1 MSEDI
6 FCRNKIIWGDAFQR
20 KLENIHIAVFGLGGV
35 GGYAIDS
42 LTRAGIGEFSI
53 VDFDDIH
60 YSNLNRQLIALN
72 STIGKKKTQLFK
84 NRILDINK
92 NAKVNV
98 YDCFYTDD
106 LNEKIFKNK
115 KVDYVIDAIDT
126 IKSKIELIKYCYQ
139 NNIKIITSFGAGNRL
154 DASYLT
160 VCDIS
165 KIEKTNCNFLKNIIR
180 ILKKEGIENNLP
192 VCYSKEK
199 PQKISRTIVK
209 SNIEYLDNAKKTHKI
224 NKISPGSTPFVVAV
238 SGYLM
243 GNYVCLDLIKNK

>member
-20 KLENIHIAVFGLGGV
+20 KLENIHVAIFGLGGV

-53 VDFDDIH
+53 VDFDDVH

-115 KVDYVIDAIDT
+115 KIDYVIDAIDT

-165 KIEKTNCNFLKNIIR
+165 KIEKTN
-180 ILKKEGIENNLP
+180 
-192 VCYSKEK
+192 
-199 PQKISRTIVK
+199 
-209 SNIEYLDNAKKTHKI
+209 
-224 NKISPGSTPFVVAV
+224 
-238 SGYLM
+238 
-243 GNYVCLDLIKNK
+243 